1 MKKITLL
8 IAPLVLAVAF
18 PLATESVASADPYP
32 SISDC
37 SFSPTSNTMSPGD
50 TVNVTFSWSDINGG
64 TAPGSDAVY
73 VEFSKDG
80 TVQNGGAGPIN
91 PSGQSNPVTV
101 PYTFEQLSQS
111 LNGAAG
117 TIRYG
122 LFATDGTAKV
132 GSELCSISF
141 SVAAAPSSTTTT
153 TTTTTTV
160 PVTLPHTGSNSSG
173 YVVAGGA
180 AIVLGG
186 LFLATSARRRRA

>member
-1 MKKITLL
+1 
-8 IAPLVLAVAF
+8 
-18 PLATESVASADPYP
+18 
-32 SISDC
+32 
-37 SFSPTSNTMSPGD
+37 MSPGD

-73 VEFSKDG
+73 VEFSQDG
-80 TVQNGGAGPIN
+80 TVQDGSTGPIN
-91 PSGQSNPVTV
+91 PSSQSNPVTV
-101 PYTFEQLSQS
+101 PYTFDQLSQS

-153 TTTTTTV
+153 TTTTTV

-180 AIVLGG
+180 AIVVGG

>member
-32 SISDC
+32 SISAC
-37 SFSPTSNTMSPGD
+37 SFSPASNTMSPGD
-50 TVNVTFSWSDINGG
+50 TVNVTFSWSDIAEGAA
-64 TAPGSDAVY
+64 APGTDLVF
-73 VEFSKDG
+73 VEASQDG
-80 TVQNGGAGPIN
+80 TVQGGGAQAIN
-91 PSGQSNPVTV
+91 PSSQSNPVTV
-101 PYTFEQLSQS
+101 PYTFNDLSQA

-141 SVAAAPSSTTTT
+141 SVAAAPSSTT

>member
-1 MKKITLL
+1 
-8 IAPLVLAVAF
+8 
-18 PLATESVASADPYP
+18 
-32 SISDC
+32 
-37 SFSPTSNTMSPGD
+37 MSPGD

-73 VEFSKDG
+73 VEFSQDG
-80 TVQNGGAGPIN
+80 TVQGGSAGPIN
-91 PSGQSNPVTV
+91 PSSQSNPVTV
-101 PYTFEQLSQS
+101 PYTFDQLSQS

-153 TTTTTTV
+153 TTTTV

>member
-1 MKKITLL
+1 MKKMTLL

-18 PLATESVASADPYP
+18 PLATESVASADPSP
-32 SISDC
+32 SISAC

-50 TVNVTFSWSDINGG
+50 TVNATYSWSDINGG

-73 VEFSKDG
+73 VEFSQDG
-80 TVQNGGAGPIN
+80 TVQGGSVAPAF
-91 PSGQSNPVTV
+91 PSSQSNPVTV
-101 PYTFEQLSQS
+101 PYTFDQLSQS

-153 TTTTTTV
+153 TTV

-173 YVVAGGA
+173 YVVASGA